1 MAEAEDRRRQGTFQR
16 NILTSSLEGSP
27 GQTMAEKSEKRSGVG
42 EAQAMT
48 QLLFVLFWAASQSKQ
63 SRVGKRRGLCSRG
76 KWPDLGDLRV
86 PLTEGSSCIPDED
99 SIPGQQMSPNQDS
112 WEWKITPAVTSH

>member
-1 MAEAEDRRRQGTFQR
+1 MVRGSWADTMISITRMAHTGKRGSTSYSRMADADDQRRQGMFQR

-27 GQTMAEKSEKRSGVG
+27 GQTMAEKRSGVG

-63 SRVGKRRGLCSRG
+63 SRVGKWRGLCSRG
-76 KWPDLGDLRV
+76 KWPDLGNLM
-86 PLTEGSSCIPDED
+86 G
-99 SIPGQQMSPNQDS
+99 SPNRGLQLH
-112 WEWKITPAVTSH
+112 P

>member
-1 MAEAEDRRRQGTFQR
+1 MANAEDQRRQGKFQR

-27 GQTMAEKSEKRSGVG
+27 GQTMAEKRSGVG

-63 SRVGKRRGLCSRG
+63 SRVGKRRGYVAEG
-76 KWPDLGDLRV
+76 KQ
-86 PLTEGSSCIPDED
+86 
-99 SIPGQQMSPNQDS
+99 PGQV
-112 WEWKITPAVTSH
+112 A